1 LPAEKH
7 KNPKSDQST
16 DTLRPGKLASARSE
30 RLSERVA
37 DAIVNLISQG
47 HYQPGERIT
56 EEEIGA
62 RLSVSRVPIREAIT
76 TLEAQGILQ
85 LSLNRGARV
94 AEFGER
100 ERKQVK
106 QARVA
111 LERIAASDA
120 MAAYRAQPE
129 LLERLEEV
137 IFRMKLV
144 SRRDDWVA
152 MRDCDVQ
159 FHRELCTASGNRIVR
174 TLWEALSR
182 HITIIFGR
190 EISTEQDFAVVIAQH
205 EKLLGILRD
214 GGNVESEIEAHILR
228 LG

>member
-1 LPAEKH
+1 MTVKSAKPRRTEQAEG
-7 KNPKSDQST
+7 ST
-16 DTLRPGKLASARSE
+16 ALASPVRNE

-56 EEEIGA
+56 EDDVSS

-76 TLEAQGILQ
+76 TLETQGILV

-94 AEFGER
+94 AAFGER
-100 ERKQVK
+100 ERQQVNR
-106 QARVA
+106 ARIA
-111 LERIAASDA
+111 LEKIAARDA
-120 MAAYRAQPE
+120 VEVYRARPE

-137 IFRMKLV
+137 IFRMELV

-159 FHRELCTASGNRIVR
+159 FHRVLCEASGNPIVLK
-174 TLWEALSR
+174 LWEALSR

-190 EISTEQDFAVVIAQH
+190 EISTERDYEVVIAQH
-205 EKLLGILRD
+205 RKLLRTLRD
-214 GGNVESEIEAHILR
+214 GGDVEAEVEAHIMR

>member
-1 LPAEKH
+1 MTTKVTGKKA
-7 KNPKSDQST
+7 
-16 DTLRPGKLASARSE
+16 DTAAAMAMPGRSE

-56 EEEIGA
+56 EEDVSS

-76 TLEAQGILQ
+76 TLEAQGILV

-94 AEFGER
+94 AAFGDR
-100 ERKQVK
+100 ERQQVN
-106 QARVA
+106 QARIA
-111 LERIAASDA
+111 LERIAARDA
-120 MAAYRAQPE
+120 VAAYRESPQ
-129 LLERLEEV
+129 LLEKLEEV
-137 IFRMKLV
+137 IFRMELV
-144 SRRDDWVA
+144 ARRDDWVA

-159 FHRELCTASGNRIVR
+159 FHRVLCEASGNPIVLK
-174 TLWEALSR
+174 LWEALSR

-190 EISTEQDFAVVIAQH
+190 EISTERDYAVVIAQH
-205 EKLLGILRD
+205 RRLLESLRQ
-214 GGNVESEIEAHILR
+214 GGDVEREIEAHIMR